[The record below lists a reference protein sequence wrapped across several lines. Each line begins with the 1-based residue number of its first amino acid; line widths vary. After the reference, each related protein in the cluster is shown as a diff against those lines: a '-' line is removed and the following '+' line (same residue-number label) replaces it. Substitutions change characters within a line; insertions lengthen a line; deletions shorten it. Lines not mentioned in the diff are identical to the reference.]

1 MVTGIYAA
9 AIVTRQP
16 GSRNCEDQQ
25 EGVQRMK
32 TLLGLAA
39 IATLALALP
48 ASAAEHGK
56 KHEAN
61 AKPAAMSGAM
71 TSGAMAP
78 ATVKKETVTVKK
90 SKP

>member
-1 MVTGIYAA
+1 
-9 AIVTRQP
+9 
-16 GSRNCEDQQ
+16 
-25 EGVQRMK
+25 MK

-56 KHEAN
+56 KPMTH
-61 AKPAAMSGAM
+61 AKPAAMSSTNA
-71 TSGAMAP
+71 SGTMAP
-78 ATVKKETVTVKK
+78 AGMPVTAKKETVKK

>member
-1 MVTGIYAA
+1 
-9 AIVTRQP
+9 
-16 GSRNCEDQQ
+16 
-25 EGVQRMK
+25 MK

-61 AKPAAMSGAM
+61 ARPAAMNGAMASGAM
-71 TSGAMAP
+71 RPAPAMA
-78 ATVKKETVTVKK
+78 KKETVKK